1 MKEKIMPDVIN
12 NERKKFIHELIQN
25 SIISKDQLRTEQLEN
40 DLTKIFLEVESIIK
54 NTDIN
59 NVSQVY
65 YTIIDYFF
73 TKIDLIVKNTPG
85 LTIGV
90 KDVISNGELCIYYGK
105 TSDKINAKK
114 IDEDTRFDLASV
126 SKLFTAISVLKCSE
140 KGKLKLQDPV
150 HKYNNKFVNLKN
162 ISIEDTAKFYY
173 QINTD
178 GRLDVVDSREQ
189 LLSNLYNSTVVK
201 SNTQVYSDIPYIIL
215 GEVLNSVGNPFED
228 IFHKELGLIRTDYD
242 TQNATITGGNYDS
255 LNSIHDKKAQ
265 RMIDYGFEKPGH
277 AGIYGTSED
286 LNKLGSALLRE
297 GFLTEESKKI
307 LTTPAQNE
315 RQFEKEGKLVNRNR
329 GMGVYI
335 QTEKGITESDIAIQA
350 SKDTYATSGTTGP
363 YMLIDPL
370 NKFTFNYCCNPY
382 SKEGGCVPIMVN
394 GQQKRWSGVSNII
407 KTELVYLVYEL
418 RFAYNIYRNIAITL
432 DDANLA
438 QEVENVFGSKHVV
451 RK

>member
-1 MKEKIMPDVIN
+1 MKEKIVPDVIN

-189 LLSNLYNSTVVK
+189 LLSNLYNST
-201 SNTQVYSDIPYIIL
+201 S
-215 GEVLNSVGNPFED
+215 
-228 IFHKELGLIRTDYD
+228 
-242 TQNATITGGNYDS
+242 
-255 LNSIHDKKAQ
+255 SIKK
-265 RMIDYGFEKPGH
+265 
-277 AGIYGTSED
+277 
-286 LNKLGSALLRE
+286 
-297 GFLTEESKKI
+297 
-307 LTTPAQNE
+307 
-315 RQFEKEGKLVNRNR
+315 
-329 GMGVYI
+329 
-335 QTEKGITESDIAIQA
+335 
-350 SKDTYATSGTTGP
+350 
-363 YMLIDPL
+363 
-370 NKFTFNYCCNPY
+370 
-382 SKEGGCVPIMVN
+382 
-394 GQQKRWSGVSNII
+394 
-407 KTELVYLVYEL
+407 
-418 RFAYNIYRNIAITL
+418 
-432 DDANLA
+432 
-438 QEVENVFGSKHVV
+438 
-451 RK
+451 